1 MKKVDPAELKR
12 LRTLILE
19 RVNAVPPMAVHSG
32 QSRDFKAEMEER
44 DRWQRAMDAIVTE
57 LVEKEGAKIA
67 RSAFDGQTMTLAGI
81 RCSCTHGSSGLLANW
96 RAGALRR
103 LEAMGEMP

>member
-12 LRTLILE
+12 LRALIIE
-19 RVNAVPPMAVHSG
+19 KVNAVPPMAVHAG

-44 DRWQRAMDAIVTE
+44 DRWQRAMDAIVAE
-57 LVEKEGAKIA
+57 LIEKEGARIA
-67 RSAFDGQTMTLAGI
+67 RRSFDGRTMTLAGI

-96 RAGALRR
+96 RAGALRH
-103 LEAMGEMP
+103 LEAMGEAP